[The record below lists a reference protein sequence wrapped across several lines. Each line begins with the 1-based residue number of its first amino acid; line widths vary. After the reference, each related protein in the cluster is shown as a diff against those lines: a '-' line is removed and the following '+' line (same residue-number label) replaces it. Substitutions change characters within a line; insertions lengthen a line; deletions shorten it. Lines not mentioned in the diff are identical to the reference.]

1 MLNEEREEQRMMMT
15 MSELVVVLRDAR
27 GMREE
32 RALRV
37 SARFDDQERVSV
49 SISSFDFRECIYLSS
64 ASFFLLTIFCS
75 FSLTGGRQKSCFM
88 RGETKRSRL
97 VQTTFFT
104 QY

>member
-49 SISSFDFRECIYLSS
+49 SISSFDFRECIPIKRE
-64 ASFFLLTIFCS
+64 FFLLTIFCS